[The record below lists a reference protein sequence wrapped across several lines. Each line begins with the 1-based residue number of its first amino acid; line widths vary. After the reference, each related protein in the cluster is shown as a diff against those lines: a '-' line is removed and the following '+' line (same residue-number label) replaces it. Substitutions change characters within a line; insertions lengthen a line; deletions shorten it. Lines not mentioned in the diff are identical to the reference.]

1 MADSYSVKAIL
12 SAKDSGFSSTLKSC
26 SSTLDTISNK
36 INGFSF
42 GILTGVGQAAFGTLK
57 NGVSSLISEIDSSNA
72 AWKTFEGNMGILG
85 KGTKEIDK
93 AKKSLQEY
101 AQQSV
106 YSSSDMAS
114 TYAQLEAVGTK
125 STLELVKSFGG
136 LAAASE
142 NPQQAMKTLSQQA
155 TQMAAKPTV
164 AWQDFKLMLEQTPA
178 GISAVA
184 KEMGMSASDMV
195 QKVQAGE
202 IATDKF
208 FEAIIKAGGAGTEFE
223 KMATTPKTVGQAMD
237 GLTETIGN
245 KLTPAFDML
254 SQKGIGVIGKLSDKL
269 GSLDATMIADKVST
283 AFDKVQ
289 GALSKVKLYWD
300 AAVEAFSGVG
310 SALKTACD
318 AVKSS
323 FTDMTGGFA
332 STDDIGNFKGIMQ
345 SVADVIKKVAEFAT
359 KHSDAIAK
367 LIKWLPAIA
376 IGLKGFSIA
385 KTVAPG
391 VVKFAGGIAK
401 IASSVGGG
409 IASKLF
415 GLSKGQKEVGKTS
428 KTTSKQM
435 LASAKAFM
443 MIGAGVLMVAI
454 GFGILAVASI
464 ALANAGWGAIAVM
477 VGMVGALV
485 GLGIGMAA
493 LMKSLAPMSKKLV
506 PVATAFLAMGAAV
519 LLIAVGFAIMAAA
532 SIALANAGWGA
543 IAVMVG
549 MVAVIALLAVG
560 AALLGTALTAGAIG
574 FIAFGAAVLMVGAGF
589 ALLGVGALLAATA
602 LQMIVA
608 ILPMLCTYGLQGALS
623 IAALGASMY
632 VFAIGAGLAGVAALI
647 LGAGLLVCAAAVLI
661 LALGVTLLAGGILIA
676 AAALSLLSLT
686 LPTLAQ
692 YGTTGA
698 IAILALSGAM
708 AVFAIAAG
716 LCGIACIVLGA
727 GLLVCAAAVLV
738 LSIGVLTLAA
748 GVVLLGAGLTLCA
761 LAFTLMAATM
771 PIVAMTALLLVAS
784 FTLLLTMST
793 MLSIVL
799 VATTIAIGAMA
810 IAAGG
815 GAIAIG
821 AFGIEMAAAAIGS
834 AAMVIAL
841 KSMKSSLKSIASN
854 AKTTQKSL
862 KSMNKS
868 VDAVKSGLDAIG
880 NKAKSAMNKLT
891 SAFDSTEKKSK
902 TAGKAVGTGFTSG
915 MQSGLL
921 RSYVV
926 ANTASVAVSTSLMA
940 GRGKAFSAG
949 AYIGIG
955 FAQGMLSQLAI
966 VKKAATQ
973 LAAQADKAV
982 RAKAKIK
989 SPSRIADKL
998 GSYWGE
1004 GLGNGIIGMAKYVWN
1019 CAQELVSIPNVA
1031 TPNLAYAYA
1040 GELSSEYEYTRK
1052 HEYNITVVSEMDGK
1066 KVGEGCATYVSDSI
1080 NKQQT
1085 RANRKHGKA

>member
-1 MADSYSVKAIL
+1 MADSFSVKAIL

-42 GILTGVGQAAFGTLK
+42 GILTGAGQAAFGALK

-85 KGTKEIDK
+85 KGTGEIDK

-254 SQKGIGVIGKLSDKL
+254 SQKGIGAIGKLSDKL
-269 GSLDATMIADKVST
+269 GSLDASKIADKVSA

-300 AAVEAFSGVG
+300 AAVDAFSGVG
-310 SALKTACD
+310 SALKTACN

-323 FTDMTGGFA
+323 FTEMTGGFA
-332 STDDIGNFKGIMQ
+332 STDDIGNFKGVMQ

-376 IGLKGFSIA
+376 IGLKGFSVA

-391 VVKFAGGIAK
+391 VIKFAGGVAK
-401 IASSVGGG
+401 IATSVGSG
-409 IASKLF
+409 IATKLF
-415 GLSKGQKEVGKTS
+415 GVAKGQKEVGE
-428 KTTSKQM
+428 
-435 LASAKAFM
+435 ASAQTGDDMLKSAGAFL
-443 MIGAGVLMVAI
+443 MIGAAVLMIAV
-454 GFGILAVASI
+454 GFGIMAQASI
-464 ALANAGWGAIAVM
+464 ALASAGGGAIAVM
-477 VGMVGALV
+477 AGMVLALV
-485 GLGIGMAA
+485 GLGVGMAV
-493 LMKSLAPMSKKLV
+493 LLKTLAPMSAQLV
-506 PVATAFLAMGAAV
+506 PVGIAFLALGAAV
-519 LLIAVGFAIMAAA
+519 LLISIGFALMAQA
-532 SIALANAGWGA
+532 SIALASAGWGA

-560 AALLGTALTAGAIG
+560 AALLGTALTAGAVG

-608 ILPMLCTYGLQGALS
+608 VLPLLVANGLQGTLA
-623 IAALGASMY
+623 IAALGGAMT
-632 VFAIGAGLAGVAALI
+632 VFAIGAGLAGAAALI

-661 LALGVTLLAGGILIA
+661 LGAGVLVLSLGMVVA
-676 AAALSLLSLT
+676 AAALALLATQLSVI
-686 LPTLAQ
+686 AQ

-698 IAILALSGAM
+698 VAILALSGAIL
-708 AVFAIAAG
+708 AFGIAAG
-716 LCGIACIVLGA
+716 VAGAMCVVLGA
-727 GLLVCAAAVLV
+727 GL
-738 LSIGVLTLAA
+738 
-748 GVVLLGAGLTLCA
+748 VVA
-761 LAFTLMAATM
+761 
-771 PIVAMTALLLVAS
+771 
-784 FTLLLTMST
+784 
-793 MLSIVL
+793 
-799 VATTIAIGAMA
+799 TIAIA
-810 IAAGG
+810 
-815 GAIAIG
+815 
-821 AFGIEMAAAAIGS
+821 AFGIGAAACAVGVGVL
-834 AAMVIAL
+834 ALAL
-841 KSMKSSLKSIASN
+841 KSVKSSMKSIASS

-868 VDAVKSGLDAIG
+868 VDAVTSGLDAVG
-880 NKAKSAMNKLT
+880 NKAKSAMKKLT
-891 SAFDSTEKKSK
+891 SAFDNTEKKAK
-902 TAGKAVGTGFTSG
+902 TAGKNIGNGFTSG
-915 MQSGLL
+915 MQGGLAK
-921 RSYVV
+921 STAV
-926 ANTASVAVSTSLMA
+926 AMTASVSVSTALMA
-940 GRGKAFSAG
+940 GRGNAYTAG

-966 VKKAATQ
+966 VKSAATQ

-982 RAKAKIK
+982 RAKAKIH
-989 SPSRIADKL
+989 SPSRVSDKL
-998 GSYWGE
+998 GAFWGE
-1004 GLGNGIIGMAKYVWN
+1004 GLGNGIASMARFVWN
-1019 CAQELVSIPNVA
+1019 EAQNLVAIPNLA

-1052 HEYNITVVSEMDGK
+1052 QEYNITVVSEMDGK

-1080 NKQQT
+1080 NRQQT
-1085 RANRKHGKA
+1085 RANRKNGKA

>member
-1 MADSYSVKAIL
+1 MADSFSVKAIL

-26 SSTLDTISNK
+26 SSTLDKISSK
-36 INGFSF
+36 ISGFSF
-42 GILTGVGQAAFGTLK
+42 GILTGAGQAAF
-57 NGVSSLISEIDSSNA
+57 NGLTSAARDLISEIDASNA

-85 KGTKEIDK
+85 KGKGEIDK

-125 STLELVKSFGG
+125 NTLSLVKSFGG

-164 AWQDFKLMLEQTPA
+164 AWADFKLMLEQSPA
-178 GISAVA
+178 GIAAVA
-184 KEMGMSASDMV
+184 KEMGMSTSDMV
-195 QKVQAGE
+195 TAVQDGT

-237 GLTETIGN
+237 GLKETVAN

-254 SQKGIGVIGKLSDKL
+254 SQKGISAIGSISDKL
-269 GSLDATMIADKVST
+269 ASLDATKIADKVSA
-283 AFDKVQ
+283 AFDKIQ
-289 GALSKVKLYWD
+289 GALAKVKSYWD
-300 AAVEAFSGVG
+300 AAKEAFSGVG
-310 SALKTACD
+310 TSLKTAVD

-332 STDDIGNFKGIMQ
+332 STDDISNFKGVMQ

-376 IGLKGFSIA
+376 IGLKGFKIA
-385 KTVAPG
+385 KAVAPG

-401 IASSVGGG
+401 MGSSLASG
-409 IASKLF
+409 ISSKLF
-415 GLSKGQKEVGKTS
+415 GVAKGQKAVGE
-428 KTTSKQM
+428 
-435 LASAKAFM
+435 ASATTGTDMLKSAGAFLM
-443 MIGAGVLMVAI
+443 MGAAVLLIAL
-454 GFGILAVASI
+454 GFGILTQSAI
-464 ALANAGWGAIAVM
+464 ALAGAGWGAIAVM

-485 GLGIGMAA
+485 GLGIGITFILKM
-493 LMKSLAPMSKKLV
+493 LAPMSGQLIAV
-506 PVATAFLAMGAAV
+506 GAAFLMMGAAV
-519 LLIAVGFAIMAAA
+519 LLIGVGLALMANA
-532 SIALANAGWGA
+532 SIALAAAGWGA
-543 IAVMVG
+543 IGVMLG
-549 MVAVIALLAVG
+549 MIVAIALLAVVV
-560 AALLGTALTAGAIG
+560 ATVGTAMIAGAVG
-574 FIAFGAAVLMVGAGF
+574 FLIFGAAVLLVGAGM

-608 ILPMLCTYGLQGALS
+608 VLPMLIAFGLQGAL
-623 IAALGASMY
+623 ALMTMGAGLAY
-632 VFAIGAGLAGVAALI
+632 FAIGAALAGAAALI
-647 LGAGLLVCAAAVLI
+647 LGAGLLVCAVAVLLLGAGVAVLAVGMLLAAGALAIMNLLLPALVQYGTQGATAI
-661 LALGVTLLAGGILIA
+661 LALGAALLVFGIGALLAG
-676 AAALSLLSLT
+676 
-686 LPTLAQ
+686 
-692 YGTTGA
+692 
-698 IAILALSGAM
+698 
-708 AVFAIAAG
+708 AG
-716 LCGIACIVLGA
+716 LIVLGA
-727 GLLVCAAAVLV
+727 GL
-738 LSIGVLTLAA
+738 
-748 GVVLLGAGLTLCA
+748 VVA
-761 LAFTLMAATM
+761 
-771 PIVAMTALLLVAS
+771 
-784 FTLLLTMST
+784 
-793 MLSIVL
+793 
-799 VATTIAIGAMA
+799 TIAIA
-810 IAAGG
+810 
-815 GAIAIG
+815 
-821 AFGIEMAAAAIGS
+821 AFGIGAAACAIGVGVL
-834 AAMVIAL
+834 ALAL
-841 KSMKSSLKSIASN
+841 KAVKSSMKSIASS

-868 VDAVKSGLDAIG
+868 VDAVTSGLDAVG
-880 NKAKSAMNKLT
+880 NKAKNAMKKLT
-891 SAFDSTEKKSK
+891 SAFDNTEKKAK
-902 TAGKAVGTGFTSG
+902 TAGKNVGNGFASG

-921 RSYVV
+921 KASVV
-926 ANTASVAVSTSLMA
+926 AMTTSVAVSTALMA
-940 GRGKAFSAG
+940 GRANAFSAG

-966 VKKAATQ
+966 VRSAATQ

-982 RAKAKIK
+982 RAKAQIK
-989 SPSRIADKL
+989 SPSRVADKL

-1004 GLGNGIIGMAKYVWN
+1004 GLANGIVGMAKDVWN
-1019 CAQELVSIPNVA
+1019 AAQELIAIPNLN

>member
-1 MADSYSVKAIL
+1 MADSFSVKAIL

-42 GILTGVGQAAFGTLK
+42 GILTGAGQAAFGALK
-57 NGVSSLISEIDSSNA
+57 NGVTSLIGEIDASNA

-85 KGTKEIDK
+85 KGTGEIDK

-155 TQMAAKPTV
+155 TQMAAKPSV
-164 AWQDFKLMLEQTPA
+164 AWADFKLMLEQSPA
-178 GISAVA
+178 GIAAVA
-184 KEMGMSASDMV
+184 KEMGMSTSDMV
-195 QKVQAGE
+195 TAVQDGKV
-202 IATDKF
+202 ATDKF
-208 FEAIIKAGGAGTEFE
+208 FDAIIKAGGAGTEFE

-237 GLTETIGN
+237 GLTETVGN

-254 SQKGIGVIGKLSDKL
+254 SQKGISAIGTLSDKL
-269 GSLDATMIADKVST
+269 GSLDASTIANKVST

-310 SALKTACD
+310 TKLSTAFAVLK
-318 AVKSS
+318 KS

-391 VVKFAGGIAK
+391 VIKFAGGVAK
-401 IASSVGGG
+401 IASSVGSA
-409 IASKLF
+409 IATKLF
-415 GLSKGQKEVGKTS
+415 GIAKGQKKVGE
-428 KTTSKQM
+428 
-435 LASAKAFM
+435 ASAQTGDDMLKSAGAFL
-443 MIGAGVLMVAI
+443 MIGAAVLMVAV
-454 GFGILAVASI
+454 GFGIMAQASI
-464 ALANAGWGAIAVM
+464 ALASAGGGAIGVM
-477 VGMVGALV
+477 AGMVIALV
-485 GLGIGMAA
+485 GLGVGMAI
-493 LMKSLAPMSKKLV
+493 LLKTLAPMSAQLV
-506 PVATAFLAMGAAV
+506 PVGIAFLALGAAV
-519 LLIAVGFAIMAAA
+519 LMIAVGFALMAQA
-532 SIALANAGWGA
+532 SIALASAGAGA
-543 IAVMVG
+543 VLVMVG
-549 MVAVIALLAVG
+549 MVAAIALLAVG
-560 AALLGTALTAGAIG
+560 AALLGTALTAGAVG

-608 ILPMLCTYGLQGALS
+608 VLPLLCAFGLQGALA
-623 IAALGASMY
+623 IGALGLAMT
-632 VFAIGAGLAGVAALI
+632 VFAIGAGLAGAACII
-647 LGAGLLVCAAAVLI
+647 LGAGLLLCAAAVLV
-661 LALGVTLLAGGILIA
+661 LAVGVTLLAGGILIA

-692 YGTTGA
+692 YGTQGA
-698 IAILALSGAM
+698 VAILALAGAM
-708 AVFAIAAG
+708 AVFAISAG
-716 LCGIACIVLGA
+716 LCGAMCLVLGA
-727 GLLVCAAAVLV
+727 GLLVCAAAVLL
-738 LSIGVLTLAA
+738 LSAGVL
-748 GVVLLGAGLTLCA
+748 LLGAGLAVCA
-761 LAFTLMAATM
+761 LSFTLMAAVL
-771 PIVAMTALLLVAS
+771 PLVAATSLVLVAS
-784 FTLLLTMST
+784 FTLLLAMST
-793 MLSIVL
+793 LLSITL
-799 VATTIAIGAMA
+799 ATMA
-810 IAAGG
+810 IAAGALAIAMG
-815 GAIAIG
+815 AGAIAVG
-821 AFGIEMAAAAIGS
+821 AFGIAMAAAAIGS

-854 AKTTQKSL
+854 AKSTQKSL

-868 VDAVKSGLDAIG
+868 VDAVTSGLDAVG
-880 NKAKSAMNKLT
+880 NKAKSAMKKLT
-891 SAFDSTEKKSK
+891 SAFDDTEKKAK
-902 TAGKAVGTGFTSG
+902 KAGKAVGTGFTSG
-915 MQSGLL
+915 MQSGLAKA
-921 RSYVV
+921 SSV
-926 ANTASVAVSTSLMA
+926 AMTASISVSTALNA
-940 GRGKAFSAG
+940 GRANAYSAG

-966 VKKAATQ
+966 VKSAATQ

-989 SPSRIADKL
+989 SPSRVADKL
-998 GSYWGE
+998 GAYWGE
-1004 GLGNGIIGMAKYVWN
+1004 GLGNGIASMARFVWN
-1019 CAQELVSIPNVA
+1019 EAQNLVTIPNIA

-1052 HEYNITVVSEMDGK
+1052 HEYNITVISEMDGK
-1066 KVGEGCATYVSDSI
+1066 KVGEGCASYVSDSI